1 MYIEIFEKFSD
12 FTKSKWE
19 KLSLAQNPCL
29 SFNFI
34 NSAEKTG
41 CVSYKTGWKPQH
53 LGLFDKKGS
62 LKAALLLY
70 EKTHS
75 WGEFIF
81 DFTWAQAYRDNQLS
95 YYPKLISCIPYTPIT
110 SNKILLKNPADKE
123 SASEIINQ
131 AINLTNKLNFSSLHF
146 HFVKLEELDL
156 FESSGLLKREDCQ
169 FHWFNREYRS
179 FDQFLMVLTSS
190 KRKKIRRERRKIIEQ
205 NIYFKWHDGSE
216 INNEK
221 WKTIYKLISMTFY
234 KKGSSPYFSYEFFVE
249 ISKKSPSTLLV
260 ITAEKNNNIIGASV
274 FFVGTVGLYG
284 RYWGTDEGY
293 DSLHFET
300 CYYQGIDYCIKNNL
314 KYFEPG
320 TGGEHKISRGFR
332 PNKTFSAHYLSNSN
346 FSIAIENY
354 LQKESQ
360 YIDNYIENIES
371 HSPYRLEI

>member
-1 MYIEIFEKFSD
+1 MTNTAFS
-12 FTKSKWE
+12 
-19 KLSLAQNPCL
+19 QN
-29 SFNFI
+29 
-34 NSAEKTG
+34 
-41 CVSYKTGWKPQH
+41 
-53 LGLFDKKGS
+53 D
-62 LKAALLLY
+62 
-70 EKTHS
+70 
-75 WGEFIF
+75 
-81 DFTWAQAYRDNQLS
+81 
-95 YYPKLISCIPYTPIT
+95 LISLSIDEAVEYGMKNNRNLI
-110 SNKILLKNPADKE
+110 NAEREILMA
-123 SASEIINQ
+123 
-131 AINLTNKLNFSSLHF
+131 
-146 HFVKLEELDL
+146 
-156 FESSGLLKREDCQ
+156 
-169 FHWFNREYRS
+169 Y
-179 FDQFLMVLTSS
+179 
-190 KRKKIRRERRKIIEQ
+190 
-205 NIYFKWHDGSE
+205 
-216 INNEK
+216 NEK